1 MEGGASPGTGLR
13 VAPTG
18 LGFEQAGA
26 GHWPEIWPIIQ
37 AVVAGGDTYPYP
49 PDISEEEALAI
60 WMKLGS
66 EREATYVARLDGQV
80 VGTAYVRC
88 NGVGLSDH
96 IANAGWMVA
105 PEHQGRG
112 IGRPFAEHVLDEA
125 RRFGYRAMQFN
136 AVVATNTGAVHL
148 WESLGFEI
156 VGTVPDAFRHQRLGL
171 VPVHV
176 MYRRL

>member
-1 MEGGASPGTGLR
+1 VTLS
-13 VAPTG
+13 G

-26 GHWPEIWPIIQ
+26 EDWPEIWPIIR

-49 PDISEEEALAI
+49 PDMTEDQAYSI
-60 WMKLGS
+60 WMRLDS
-66 EREATYVARLDGQV
+66 DREATYMAILDGDV

-88 NGVGLSDH
+88 NGVGLTDH

-105 PEHQGRG
+105 PVHQGRG
-112 IGRPFAEHVLDEA
+112 IGRPFAEHVLEQA
-125 RRFGYRAMQFN
+125 RRFGYRGMQFN

-156 VGTVPDAFRHQRLGL
+156 VGTVPDAFRHRSLGL